1 MKHTGHILII
11 EDEADICMMIEFSLK
26 PYGYHFVAA
35 KDIASATAAIV
46 AQTPDLILLDWMLP
60 DGTGIDFLAALKKK
74 KSTAHIPVIM
84 LTAKAEEH
92 NKIAGLKQGAD
103 DYITKPFSP
112 KELAAR
118 VHALLRRTKP
128 TITDPQT
135 TYQLN
140 EISVDTHSHQ
150 VHIGNSPCQLSEIEY
165 KLLLFFIKNPQRTFS
180 REQLITAVWEN
191 RDIIDP
197 RTVDV
202 TIGRLRQHL
211 TISQQ
216 DRALKTIRGFGY
228 QFIHLNPA
236 AAHE

>member
-11 EDEADICMMIEFSLK
+11 EDEADIRMMIEFSLK
-26 PYGYHFVAA
+26 PHGYDFVAA
-35 KDIASATAAIV
+35 KDITSATNAIA

-60 DGTGIDFLAALKKK
+60 DGNGIDFLTSLKKK
-74 KSTAHIPVIM
+74 NNTAHIPVIM
-84 LTAKAEEH
+84 LTAKAEER
-92 NKIAGLKQGAD
+92 NKVAGLKQGAD

-118 VHALLRRTKP
+118 VHALLRRTTPSSP
-128 TITDPQT
+128 TSQAVCQYNALT
-135 TYQLN
+135 
-140 EISVDTHSHQ
+140 VDTLSHQ
-150 VHIGNSPCQLSEIEY
+150 VHIGNTLCSLSEIEY
-165 KLLLFFIKNPQRTFS
+165 KLLLFFMQHPQRTFS

-191 RDIIDP
+191 RDNIDT

-211 TISQQ
+211 KIDGQ

-228 QFIHLNPA
+228 QLIPLNPA
-236 AAHE
+236 DSHE